1 MFSRARSVRRRT
13 GRTGAQ
19 TAENRSIAVDY
30 ILYMHIAIFV
40 ATTLSL
46 AAGGVLAGQQ
56 APPEQEPAA
65 QQSDKADAAKT
76 PEEKAAD
83 ARSAA
88 AGAPVDPKAYV
99 IGPEDVLSVKV
110 WREPEN
116 SGVFS
121 VRPDGK
127 IAIPLIGE
135 VQAAGLTPLRL
146 SASIAEGLQRI
157 LTHPEVTVSVEKVN
171 SKKYYI
177 QGEIDKP
184 GAYPLVVP
192 TSVLEALVNAGGFR
206 DFANTKKI
214 TILRGTQTFK
224 FNYKEVSKG
233 KKMEQN
239 IQLQPGDQIFV
250 P

>member
-1 MFSRARSVRRRT
+1 MRIVLPVVVVL
-13 GRTGAQ
+13 G
-19 TAENRSIAVDY
+19 
-30 ILYMHIAIFV
+30 
-40 ATTLSL
+40 L
-46 AAGGVLAGQQ
+46 AAGAATSGQENPAPQQ
-56 APPEQEPAA
+56 APATQEAVPQAP
-65 QQSDKADAAKT
+65 AAKT

-88 AGAPVDPKAYV
+88 AGAPVDPNAYV
-99 IGPEDVLSVKV
+99 IGPEDILSVKV

-116 SGVFS
+116 SGIFS

-127 IAIPLIGE
+127 IALPLIGE

-146 SASIAEGLQRI
+146 SAAIAEGLQRI

-177 QGEIDKP
+177 QGEINKP

-192 TSVLEALVNAGGFR
+192 TTVLEALVNAGGFR

-233 KKMEQN
+233 RKMEQN